1 MFLWLSIYTSDIFPL
16 FLPPSLTFYHV
27 INRFI
32 LQALPALLFGAC
44 GRDCNSQFNLNHL
57 FNDAHLHPISL
68 ITCGT
73 KDLAHQPFM
82 PLLFQHDWS
91 SVYAHL
97 FTSSSLSTTATHLT
111 HFPWIS
117 FFQVSQQF
125 MCNCVHKHADAT
137 SPQVLLVVA
146 NRPVMYAILP
156 FYLFC

>member
-1 MFLWLSIYTSDIFPL
+1 MAQHLHFWYFPPFLATFFDVLSCNKQIYITSSSSTPVWGVWAWLQFPVQL
-16 FLPPSLTFYHV
+16 EPPVQWRT
-27 INRFI
+27 
-32 LQALPALLFGAC
+32 PAS
-44 GRDCNSQFNLNHL
+44 NQPNHL
-57 FNDAHLHPISL
+57 WYKRPGSPTIHAR
-68 ITCGT
+68 
-73 KDLAHQPFM
+73 
-82 PLLFQHDWS
+82 LLFQHDWS

-117 FFQVSQQF
+117 FFLVSQQF

>member
-1 MFLWLSIYTSDIFPL
+1 MAQPLHFWYFPPFLATFFDVLSCNKQIYITSSFSTP
-16 FLPPSLTFYHV
+16 
-27 INRFI
+27 
-32 LQALPALLFGAC
+32 GAC

-82 PLLFQHDWS
+82 PDCCFSMTGPVFMLIS
-91 SVYAHL
+91 SPAPVCLRLPHIWL
-97 FTSSSLSTTATHLT
+97 TSLGF
-111 HFPWIS
+111 HF
-117 FFQVSQQF
+117 FLVSQQF